1 MLRIIYYTTDF
12 VAKIFSK
19 GHNLSYQDCVR
30 SPEHVSNDFF
40 KVIALGGYISVGIL
54 TIFLVAT
61 MVAVLLIGTE
71 MLTIDMLNHFI
82 TAEPKEVFVKFD
94 TTQWTV
100 EYKDTNYRITAC
112 KDVIYVVRKLK

>member
-19 GHNLSYQDCVR
+19 GHNLSYQDWVR

-54 TIFLVAT
+54 TNFLVAT

-71 MLTIDMLNHFI
+71 MLT
-82 TAEPKEVFVKFD
+82 
-94 TTQWTV
+94 
-100 EYKDTNYRITAC
+100 
-112 KDVIYVVRKLK
+112 RKKK